1 MHYFQ
6 AALIYLFGLYACLHP
21 LDPIYSALECLHCGS
36 EIASPLS
43 EPPDAPHR
51 SRLPGASI
59 VTRLPTGVPAHSK
72 YQGAPFSRNTPS
84 LIAAFLPIERV
95 DPFPVT
101 GKPLR
106 PAVVAQP
113 AQFLV
118 PRAVLSHLTYSA
130 VAEAVDFLPAPPEPR
145 ALSP

>member
-1 MHYFQ
+1 MPGTVPDYPARLSSHVCLL
-6 AALIYLFGLYACLHP
+6 AYLRTL
-21 LDPIYSALECLHCGS
+21 
-36 EIASPLS
+36 
-43 EPPDAPHR
+43 
-51 SRLPGASI
+51 
-59 VTRLPTGVPAHSK
+59 K

-84 LIAAFLPIERV
+84 LIAAFHPIERV